1 MPLRGKKPK
10 DIDKRLK
17 MLLFGRAGVGK
28 TTAAL
33 QFPNCYVIDTERGA
47 ENYSAIINKSGGALF
62 QTTSFDEIVQEVR
75 SLKTDKH
82 SYQTLVIDPITV
94 IYDDLVASWEK
105 RVGTDFG
112 RGYSAAKKEWKRL
125 TSLLSSLDMN
135 VILTAHAKN
144 MYAEG
149 TAMKIIGQT
158 FDGPKGA
165 DYYMDL
171 VVEVCKVD
179 APNGLP
185 QTRNAYV
192 RKSRIASLPEN
203 RGPGDFGFEFSY
215 ENFADQYGYDLLE
228 RNSEP
233 VKLATAEQVEK
244 LKENLNTRTDAASLG
259 AKWLR
264 AASVEDYA
272 DMTSAQI
279 EGCLQWLMK

>member
-10 DIDKRLK
+10 DVDKRLK
-17 MLLFGRAGVGK
+17 MLMFGRAGVGK

-47 ENYSAIINKSGGALF
+47 ENYSDIINGSGGSLF

-75 SLKTDKH
+75 SLKTEKH
-82 SYQTLVIDPITV
+82 DFQTLVIDPITV

-144 MYAEG
+144 LYAEG

-171 VVEVCKVD
+171 VIEVVKVTR
-179 APNGLP
+179 AGGLP
-185 QTRNAYV
+185 DQRCAHV
-192 RKSRIASLPEN
+192 VKSRIATMPETAS
-203 RGPGDFGFEFSY
+203 GCDSFEFSY
-215 ENFADQYGYDLLE
+215 DNFADRYGRDLLE
-228 RNSEP
+228 RKSEP
-233 VKLATAEQVEK
+233 VTLATTEQVEK
-244 LKENLNTRTDAASLG
+244 LKEMLTNRNDAAALG

-264 AASVEDYA
+264 AASVEDFA